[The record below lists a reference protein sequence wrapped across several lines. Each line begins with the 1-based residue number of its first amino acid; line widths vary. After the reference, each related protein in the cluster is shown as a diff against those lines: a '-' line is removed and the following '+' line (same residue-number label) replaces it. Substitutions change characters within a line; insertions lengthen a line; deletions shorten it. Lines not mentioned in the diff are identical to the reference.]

1 MATNGEVNTT
11 FGIYRTLCCG
21 QEIVIAVGATFPDCP
36 RHPKLSTEWKPVMEA
51 DGIINLSEISPKKT
65 KPAA

>member
-1 MATNGEVNTT
+1 MAKNGEVNTT

-21 QEIVIAVGATFPDCP
+21 QEIVIIVGATFPDCP
-36 RHPKLSTEWKPVMEA
+36 NHTKLSTEWKPVIES
-51 DGIINLSEISPKKT
+51 DGIINLSGLPTKKP